1 MSGHEP
7 VPSMNPAESEF
18 PPPDWEPFPARPS
31 LTPNGI
37 EVVGFSLRA
46 GEDSVSGML
55 ETLSPDERA
64 RAARF
69 RFDRHRRRYVRGR
82 FVLRRLLAACLGAA
96 PGEIVL
102 EYGKMGKP
110 TLAGPGGWL
119 CFNLSHTGDAALI
132 ALTRDRQVGIDIE
145 SNTNPRRILDLARRV
160 FTPGEAEQV
169 EKCDMA
175 SGCQDLFYRIWA
187 AKEAFVK
194 ASGDGLGLST
204 RSFEIE
210 YAAPS
215 KPGAVFASS
224 QGHRKGQLPWELYEI
239 DAGRGFAAAVV
250 AAARDGEPSP
260 NLRFRAV
267 RSAEW
272 QSPAPG

>member
-7 VPSMNPAESEF
+7 VSSMNPAESDF
-18 PPPDWEPFPARPS
+18 PPADWEPFPARPS
-31 LTPNGI
+31 LNPSCI
-37 EVVGFSLRA
+37 EVVGVSLLA
-46 GEDSVSGML
+46 GEDSVPGML
-55 ETLSPDERA
+55 ETLSPDERE

-82 FVLRRLLAACLGAA
+82 FVLRGLLAACLGAA
-96 PGEIVL
+96 PGEIAL

-110 TLAGPGGWL
+110 MLPEPDDWL

-132 ALTRDRQVGIDIE
+132 ALTKDREVGIDIE
-145 SNTNPRRILDLARRV
+145 SNANPRRIVDLARRV
-160 FTPGEAEQV
+160 FTAGEAEQV
-169 EKCDMA
+169 EGCDQA
-175 SGCQDLFYRIWA
+175 VGRQDLFYRIWA

-210 YAAPS
+210 FGEAER
-215 KPGAVFASS
+215 PGDVYASS
-224 QGHRKGQLPWELYEI
+224 QGTRKEILPWKLWKI

-250 AAARDGEPSP
+250 AASRDGEPSP
-260 NLRFRAV
+260 RLRFRAV
-267 RSAEW
+267 RNAD
-272 QSPAPG
+272 